1 MKVEELRKLR
11 ERLKKKIRLRNKS
24 ARIRIIVGMATSG
37 IASGARETL
46 KAILEEIEKRNL
58 TDVLVTQ
65 SGEKGLHPEEPIV
78 VVEDMEKKIKT
89 IYGGV
94 TPEVARMIFAEH
106 IVYGRPVKKYI
117 VQREKMEE
125 E

>member
-1 MKVEELRKLR
+1 LKVDELRKLR
-11 ERLKKKIRLRNKS
+11 ESLKKKIGLRNNT

-46 KAILEEIEKRNL
+46 KVILEEIENRNL

-65 SGEKGLHPEEPIV
+65 SGEKGLHPEEPVV
-78 VVEDMEKKIKT
+78 VVEDMKEKIRT

-94 TPEVARMIFAEH
+94 TPEVARMIIVEH
-106 IVYGRPVKKYI
+106 IVYGKPVKRYM

-125 E
+125 S